1 MEAYDSRNLC
11 VEGTELFDCTYGLVE
26 LSNVDEASFRNC
38 TFRDSKEFSMFSF
51 HNSHDVILQDCQ
63 IFGNH
68 SDSAQYPF
76 ISAPG
81 SWKVRFENCEF
92 KENTY
97 HYFLAETDSLS
108 MERIKFENCLL
119 DGEKL

>member
-1 MEAYDSRNLC
+1 MER
-11 VEGTELFDCTYGLVE
+11 TELFDCTYGLVE

-51 HNSHDVILQDCQ
+51 HNSHDVILQECQ